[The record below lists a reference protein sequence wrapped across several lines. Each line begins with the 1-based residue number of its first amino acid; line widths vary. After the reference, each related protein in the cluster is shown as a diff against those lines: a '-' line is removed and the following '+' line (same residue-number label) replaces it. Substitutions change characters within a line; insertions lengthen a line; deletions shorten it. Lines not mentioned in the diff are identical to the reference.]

1 MLLLKVI
8 RDCFLKINELGQQ
21 NTIFIHFPSMF
32 TFFLCCILYH
42 GQLNIIIFILDY
54 LPVLHHNMLQL
65 TFPLQEELL
74 DFFMAFMF
82 YSFIFVIKEKY
93 LFNKFILCIS
103 NLINI
108 ICFLISMTLIIDND
122 DN

>member
-103 NLINI
+103 NKYNLLLDFYNINY
-108 ICFLISMTLIIDND
+108 
-122 DN
+122 